1 MTNLKVAHGMLLNDL
16 EDFVVVLDNV
26 LRWGTGHF
34 QESVVVRLEKVAEK
48 IGKDFLSNLKL
59 TY

>member
-1 MTNLKVAHGMLLNDL
+1 MLLNDL